1 MFRLALLAA
10 LFAASPLSVESVGA
24 GQSCRSDSDCDGNL
38 DCQRIRLLKKVC
50 APVSCAKG
58 AAQAVVD
65 SGFNAEAYLDN
76 VKGKTGLKNRD
87 FATLNDA
94 DAKTL
99 SAVTREYTPPVDVFN
114 KNLTAC
120 LNPGGSSD
128 VESKA
133 TQSDTWYGLMWS
145 AAALFSYFG
154 KSTWSEKEEVRGPG
168 GDSTL
173 QGQLVSNCVGF
184 LAGAD
189 VGLDVLFQIRSN
201 DDGNFAPSSL
211 SAENKDFS
219 TTEDVGDSQYVPV
232 ITAGPFGI
240 QVGWPADDGPED
252 GTIFTEIALGPSL
265 GAALGGFNQCFNQAT
280 LTCEGPCVGP
290 FF

>member
-154 KSTWSEKEEVRGPG
+154 KSTWSEKGERADG
-168 GDSTL
+168 STF
-173 QGQLVSNCVGF
+173 QSQQVSNCVGF

-189 VGLDVLFQIRSN
+189 VGLDVLFQIVSYD
-201 DDGNFAPSSL
+201 DDGNYFAPSSL

-219 TTEDVGDSQYVPV
+219 DTRDVGDSQYVPV

-240 QVGWPADDGPED
+240 QVGWSADLGPEG
-252 GTIFTEIALGPSL
+252 GTVTEITLGPSL
-265 GAALGGFNQCFNQAT
+265 GAALGGFNQCFNQQT
-280 LTCEGPCVGP
+280 TTCEGPCVGP
-290 FF
+290 F